1 MLLKVLGIQALAPL
15 ELLLK
20 LGVWLAL
27 SVLASQPSMLTNCS
41 LVLSLWQ
48 DFNYK
53 WVEDVNLLDVKL
65 VLGLIVE
72 AFSQLG
78 SLSTKM
84 ILGLETGKTI

>member
-1 MLLKVLGIQALAPL
+1 MLLKVLGIQALASL

-27 SVLASQPSMLTNCS
+27 SVLASQPSMLTSCS

-65 VLGLIVE
+65 VLELIVE

>member
-1 MLLKVLGIQALAPL
+1 MLGIQALAPL
-15 ELLLK
+15 ELLLE

-27 SVLASQPSMLTNCS
+27 SVLASRPNMLTNCL

-53 WVEDVNLLDVKL
+53 WVEDVNLLNVKL
-65 VLGLIVE
+65 VLGLVVE

-78 SLSTKM
+78 SLSTRM
-84 ILGLETGKTI
+84 ILGLETGKII